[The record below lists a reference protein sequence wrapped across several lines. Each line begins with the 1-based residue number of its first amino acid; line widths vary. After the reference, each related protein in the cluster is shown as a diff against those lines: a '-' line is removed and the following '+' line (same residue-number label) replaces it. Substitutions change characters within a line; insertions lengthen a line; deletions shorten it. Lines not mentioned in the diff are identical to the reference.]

1 MWYAYI
7 MDKRIGII
15 LTSIERPQALKKSV
29 ESILA
34 QWQEDWV
41 LFIGL
46 QDERSSESFS
56 IMDRLI
62 QENPDK
68 EIRLYELEYDCGI
81 SVARNELIQ
90 KVSLWGIPY
99 TLLTADSITFDE
111 TVKDINYLFPCL
123 EPYTLIGL
131 SLQNRIGWEAS
142 LVLIEN
148 PERTFQLDFITKF
161 PKDFVWNVGDKVF
174 NVWDCDITRNF
185 WIAKTEALVQ
195 VPYDE
200 QLIMAEHEDFFWR
213 AKQQGFVVGCT
224 NICSGTYNKIE
235 NTPEYD
241 KIRATNF
248 RIGMQRLINKYS
260 LKHWVCYKHLERTQ
274 L

>member
-1 MWYAYI
+1 
-7 MDKRIGII
+7 MDKRIAII

-29 ESILA
+29 ESIIA
-34 QWQEDWV
+34 VWQENWV

-46 QDERSSESFS
+46 QDGIDSASWTIIVEL
-56 IMDRLI
+56 MRLHA
-62 QENPDK
+62 DK
-68 EIRLYELEYDCGI
+68 DIRLYDLEYDCGI
-81 SVARNELIQ
+81 SVVRNELIQ

-111 TVKDINYLFPCL
+111 SMKDINYLFPCL

-142 LVLIEN
+142 LELIDI
-148 PERTFQLDFITKF
+148 PERVFQLDFITKF
-161 PKDFVWNVGDKVF
+161 PKDYVWNVGDKVF
-174 NVWDCDITRNF
+174 NVWDCSIVRNF

-213 AKQQGFVVGCT
+213 AKQQGFIVGCT
-224 NICSGTYNKIE
+224 NLCSGTYNKSE
-235 NTPEYD
+235 NTSEYD
-241 KIRATNF
+241 KIRANNF
-248 RIGMQRLINKYS
+248 RIGKQRLQDKYNI
-260 LKHWVCYKHLERTQ
+260 LNWVSYKHLERTK